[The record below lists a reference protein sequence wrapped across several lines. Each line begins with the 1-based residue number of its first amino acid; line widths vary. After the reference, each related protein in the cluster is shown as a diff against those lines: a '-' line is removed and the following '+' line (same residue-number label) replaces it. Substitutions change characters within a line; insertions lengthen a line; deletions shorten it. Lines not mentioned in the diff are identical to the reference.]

1 MQWIRHFL
9 PVLTPAHRA
18 LLRLT
23 RGRLGGSGLGF
34 RFLLLEHI
42 GRRTGQR
49 RSTPLLFVEHKG
61 RFLVVASNAGQD
73 HHPAWW
79 LNLLARPSAAVELDG
94 RTVPIHARQAD
105 EEEARQLWPIVIATF
120 RQFEGYRQGTDRE
133 IPLVILDPEG
143 ASETPTRHHASP
155 ASP

>member
-9 PVLTPAHRA
+9 PVLTPVHRA

-23 RGRLGGSGLGF
+23 RGRLGGRGLGF

-42 GRRTGQR
+42 GRRTGQL
-49 RSTPLLFVEHKG
+49 RSTPLLFVEHEG

-94 RTVPIHARQAD
+94 RTVPIYARQAD
-105 EEEARQLWPIVIATF
+105 EHEARQLWPIVIATF
-120 RQFEGYRQGTDRE
+120 KQFEGYRQGTNRE
-133 IPLVILDPEG
+133 IPLVILDPER
-143 ASETPTRHHASP
+143 ASEVATTDRGSP
-155 ASP
+155 APP